1 MLVIGCGNRDRSDDG
16 AGVMV
21 AKRVRELGVQA
32 EISSGESLA
41 LIEAWSQADDVI
53 LVDAVVTGA
62 PVGKVWLWD
71 AGQVTTQG
79 SISISTH
86 GYGVAEAIK
95 LGRILDRLP
104 KRLRVFGIEGRR
116 FDFGSEISAEVMCA
130 VEDVVEQITA
140 EAVSDSARLKHLERK
155 SGKSQG
161 CPRTASPCESEG
173 HRPTPERRQSVRR
186 NARLSARG

>member
-1 MLVIGCGNRDRSDDG
+1 
-16 AGVMV
+16 MV
-21 AKRVRELGVQA
+21 AERVRELGVQA
-32 EISSGESLA
+32 EICTGESLA
-41 LIEAWSQADDVI
+41 LIEAWSQAGDVV

-71 AGQVTTQG
+71 GGQVMTHG

-95 LGRILDRLP
+95 LARILDRLP
-104 KRLRVFGIEGRR
+104 KRLRVFGIEGRL

-140 EAVSDSARLKHLERK
+140 EAVSEPARLKHLERE

-173 HRPTPERRQSVRR
+173 HRPTRELRQSVRR